1 MSKQTLEIISIHK
14 IELSTTN
21 PRKVFDPKALEELS
35 ESIKEHGILQPILV
49 RPYVDEK
56 SSWQDYQLVCGE
68 RRYRAAILAG
78 LEEVPVSIRV
88 LTDDE
93 AFELQIIENL
103 ERKDVHPLDE
113 ADAFKKMLDSK
124 KYTIADISAKMAK
137 PESFIVQ
144 RLKLVDLIE
153 SVREDFLRGHL
164 GIGHAI
170 LISRCDEFKQ
180 KDIFDNAQP
189 YKEGIPDYG
198 TVKELKES
206 IEDDSYLLTQAKFS
220 LSDTKLNDTCACD
233 VCPKRSGANP
243 VLFAD
248 MQDDRCFDINCF
260 DAKNQ
265 AFIEQ
270 EVARII
276 NEGIAV
282 HIISGY
288 GKISELVETMCKQ
301 FGVPILQQ
309 YHDYTLDE
317 RDGTIQS
324 KGFYVSGHKS
334 GETVDI
340 WKYVIENKD
349 VVSIDDNTSNNSPMS
364 MEEIEAK
371 ESIKKI
377 EARAARANE
386 LDGEKVWNEIRQIDT
401 SEIKTI
407 IGGLFEVE
415 VNAVCLAMISKLGY
429 YGNQE
434 VKKLVGDFTVE
445 TLQERDFTKFEF
457 NQIQRIFF
465 LECLPVAFGNYYSN
479 IYNYAYT
486 QALMHYEGDK
496 IKEIIANQKAIA
508 DVRMDKADAKIK
520 ELNAKIEKLNPT
532 ESTPDNQNN
541 DEFGNK
547 IIALNKEAQGLKE
560 EVTDWISN
568 KNIKESA
575 DELSMVSDYPT
586 FEKITRKR
594 FSLNNSYFKNRTP
607 QMPATPL
614 EVMYYFNQH
623 GELPFDMG
631 SDTEN
636 WLYECYVEYQKRAGV
651 YGSQFFTPPATAKRM
666 AELADEYFYY
676 EQGVP
681 QVLDACCGFGM
692 LTKPLLEK
700 GFIVNGFDINSGL
713 LELYNEYTGCISKQ
727 KDINSY
733 LNEDITW
740 KNIVSNPPYEIKECT
755 QFLKLLMDLLEDDG
769 TSILLLPKSF
779 IDKEKPKALA
789 EVLAQFEVIHREDMQ
804 EDFERTKINAEIVV
818 IKKA

>member
-334 GETVDI
+334 GCGLI
-340 WKYVIENKD
+340 KD
-349 VVSIDDNTSNNSPMS
+349 
-364 MEEIEAK
+364 
-371 ESIKKI
+371 
-377 EARAARANE
+377 
-386 LDGEKVWNEIRQIDT
+386 
-401 SEIKTI
+401 
-407 IGGLFEVE
+407 
-415 VNAVCLAMISKLGY
+415 
-429 YGNQE
+429 
-434 VKKLVGDFTVE
+434 
-445 TLQERDFTKFEF
+445 
-457 NQIQRIFF
+457 
-465 LECLPVAFGNYYSN
+465 
-479 IYNYAYT
+479 
-486 QALMHYEGDK
+486 
-496 IKEIIANQKAIA
+496 
-508 DVRMDKADAKIK
+508 
-520 ELNAKIEKLNPT
+520 
-532 ESTPDNQNN
+532 
-541 DEFGNK
+541 
-547 IIALNKEAQGLKE
+547 
-560 EVTDWISN
+560 
-568 KNIKESA
+568 
-575 DELSMVSDYPT
+575 
-586 FEKITRKR
+586 
-594 FSLNNSYFKNRTP
+594 
-607 QMPATPL
+607 
-614 EVMYYFNQH
+614 
-623 GELPFDMG
+623 
-631 SDTEN
+631 
-636 WLYECYVEYQKRAGV
+636 
-651 YGSQFFTPPATAKRM
+651 
-666 AELADEYFYY
+666 
-676 EQGVP
+676 
-681 QVLDACCGFGM
+681 
-692 LTKPLLEK
+692 
-700 GFIVNGFDINSGL
+700 
-713 LELYNEYTGCISKQ
+713 
-727 KDINSY
+727 
-733 LNEDITW
+733 
-740 KNIVSNPPYEIKECT
+740 
-755 QFLKLLMDLLEDDG
+755 
-769 TSILLLPKSF
+769 
-779 IDKEKPKALA
+779 
-789 EVLAQFEVIHREDMQ
+789 
-804 EDFERTKINAEIVV
+804 
-818 IKKA
+818 